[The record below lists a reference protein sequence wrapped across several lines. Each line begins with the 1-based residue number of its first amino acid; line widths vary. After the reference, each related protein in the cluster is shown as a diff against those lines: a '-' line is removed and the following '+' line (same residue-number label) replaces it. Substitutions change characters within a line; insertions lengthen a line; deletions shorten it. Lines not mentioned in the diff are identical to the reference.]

1 MTNATSCCARRASEY
16 PHARVAEIPE
26 LAHALVDVTGPGAV
40 HRSYRCR
47 LCGQAWE
54 EFRIPRSEP
63 PDDFR
68 VVKVGWAAS
77 ASSEP
82 AKTPVAPP
90 TVARARE
97 DGRTSSRS
105 AMAFLGFLALCACL
119 FYALWLLP
127 LFSTGK
133 AWVARWILG
142 GLLVAVAVQ
151 SALSFLRSKRSA
163 RRG

>member
-1 MTNATSCCARRASEY
+1 MTNATSCCARRATEY

-26 LAHALVDVTGPGAV
+26 LAQALVDVTAPGAA

-47 LCGQAWE
+47 ICGQAWE
-54 EFRIPRSEP
+54 EFRIPRAEP

-77 ASSEP
+77 DAP
-82 AKTPVAPP
+82 APAATPVAPR
-90 TVARARE
+90 TRE
-97 DGRTSSRS
+97 PAPDERRTSSRR
-105 AMAFLGFLALCACL
+105 ALVFLALAACL

-127 LFSTGK
+127 PLDTGK
-133 AWVARWILG
+133 AWVARWIVG
-142 GLLVAVAVQ
+142 GLLL
-151 SALSFLRSKRSA
+151 ALAAQGVFSLLRPKRPA

>member
-1 MTNATSCCARRASEY
+1 MTNATTCCARRAPEY
-16 PHARVAEIPE
+16 PHARVSEIPE
-26 LAHALVDVTGPGAV
+26 MAQDLVDVTVPGAA

-68 VVKVGWAAS
+68 VVKVGWAANVPP
-77 ASSEP
+77 P
-82 AKTPVAPP
+82 AKTPAAPP
-90 TVARARE
+90 TRPPAEDDARI
-97 DGRTSSRS
+97 SRRR
-105 AMAFLGFLALCACL
+105 ALAFLAFLAFGACL

-127 LFSTGK
+127 PFSTGK
-133 AWVARWILG
+133 AWVARWIVG
-142 GLLVAVAVQ
+142 GLLVVVAVQ
-151 SALSFLRSKRSA
+151 SAFSFLRPKRPA

>member
-1 MTNATSCCARRASEY
+1 M
-16 PHARVAEIPE
+16 VEIPE
-26 LAHALVDVTGPGAV
+26 LAQALVDVTVPAAA

-68 VVKVGWAAS
+68 VVKVGWASS
-77 ASSEP
+77 APP
-82 AKTPVAPP
+82 APGKTPVAPP
-90 TVARARE
+90 TLAPAAENRQTSGRRALA
-97 DGRTSSRS
+97 SL
-105 AMAFLGFLALCACL
+105 AFLACVAGL
-119 FYALWLLP
+119 FSVLWLLP
-127 LFSTGK
+127 PFSIGK

-151 SALSFLRSKRSA
+151 SALSFLRPRGPA
-163 RRG
+163 RRE